1 MVVPRGHD
9 CLLADVTQHTLRE
22 VSDSKR
28 MGKVVFVTVQP
39 NQNIKESFHIQAVI
53 RPQRSALTLSLSIP
67 WSRQLC
73 WAVILGGPSRG
84 GVSWDPSTQPYAL

>member
-1 MVVPRGHD
+1 M
-9 CLLADVTQHTLRE
+9 ADVTQHTLRE

-39 NQNIKESFHIQAVI
+39 NQDIKESFHVQAVI

-67 WSRQLC
+67 QSRQLC
-73 WAVILGGPSRG
+73 WALVLGGPSGG
-84 GVSWDPSTQPYAL
+84 GVSWGASTQPYAL